1 MYQEHTLLFM
11 EGKYKYVA
19 PGCAERRYPRHI
31 TTRAGNLQ
39 DAQRCHAWKL
49 IWKTWAPPRVKLFL
63 WLANKDRCW
72 TAEWLQQRHLQNNW
86 CVMCDQQLETIHH
99 LLVSCPFSRQIWY
112 DTLSWL
118 RLACR
123 PPDQDDS
130 ISHWWLDVRQNTTK
144 AMRKGLATRRTSQP
158 GCFGNTVMATC
169 STGTIHPC
177 PDLMIASE
185 LKRQCGQEPEQLAYG
200 ISCQQPGMYTRN
212 FKNPCKRPLRWHVS
226 KTPSIQWKETQSLCV
241 FSKKKVPVK
250 LVNQQT
256 SYLDRTVPL

>member
-72 TAEWLQQRHLQNNW
+72 TAEWLQQRHLQNNR

-130 ISHWWLDVRQNTTK
+130 ISHWWLDVRQNTPK
-144 AMRKGLATRRTSQP
+144 AMRKGFATATHL
-158 GCFGNTVMATC
+158 TVW
-169 STGTIHPC
+169 
-177 PDLMIASE
+177 MIW
-185 LKRQCGQEPEQLAYG
+185 KH
-200 ISCQQPGMYTRN
+200 RN
-212 FKNPCKRPLRWHVS
+212 G
-226 KTPSIQWKETQSLCV
+226 CV
-241 FSKKKVPVK
+241 FDGDQPSKPRLNDSIRNEAAMWARAGAAGLRVILPTTWDVH
-250 LVNQQT
+250 
-256 SYLDRTVPL
+256 